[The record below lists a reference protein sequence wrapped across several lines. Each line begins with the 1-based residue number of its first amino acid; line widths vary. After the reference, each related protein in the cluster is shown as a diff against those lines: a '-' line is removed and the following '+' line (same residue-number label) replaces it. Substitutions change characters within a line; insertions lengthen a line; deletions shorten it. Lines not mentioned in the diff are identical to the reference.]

1 MDIRGIAK
9 ESAVDLIGRDKK
21 ESFTYS
27 SIYAAMGVAVNFD
40 PTLTPMLGRTLGASF
55 FVVSATLACR
65 ARRMND
71 LVVSTEEDRDEL
83 AVVDTEC

>member
-1 MDIRGIAK
+1 MDIRGIVK

-27 SIYAAMGVAVNFD
+27 SIYAAMGAAVNFD
-40 PTLTPMLGRTLGASF
+40 PTLTPMLGRTIGASV
-55 FVVSATLACR
+55 FVASATLACR
-65 ARRMND
+65 GRRMNNF
-71 LVVSTEEDRDEL
+71 VVSTEEDRDEL

>member
-9 ESAVDLIGRDKK
+9 ESATDLIGRDKK
-21 ESFTYS
+21 ESFAYS

-40 PTLTPMLGRTLGASF
+40 PTLTPMLGRTLGTSF

-65 ARRMND
+65 GRRMND
-71 LVVSTEEDRDEL
+71 LVVST
-83 AVVDTEC
+83 

>member
-9 ESAVDLIGRDKK
+9 ESATDLIGRDKK
-21 ESFTYS
+21 ESFAYS

-40 PTLTPMLGRTLGASF
+40 LTLTPMLGRTLGTSF

-65 ARRMND
+65 GRRMND

>member
-1 MDIRGIAK
+1 MGIKSTLK
-9 ESAVDLIGRDKK
+9 ESATDLIGRDKK

-27 SIYAAMGVAVNFD
+27 SIYAAMGAVVNFD
-40 PTLTPMLGRTLGASF
+40 PTLTPMLGRIIGASF
-55 FVVSATLACR
+55 FVASATLACR
-65 ARRMND
+65 GRRMND